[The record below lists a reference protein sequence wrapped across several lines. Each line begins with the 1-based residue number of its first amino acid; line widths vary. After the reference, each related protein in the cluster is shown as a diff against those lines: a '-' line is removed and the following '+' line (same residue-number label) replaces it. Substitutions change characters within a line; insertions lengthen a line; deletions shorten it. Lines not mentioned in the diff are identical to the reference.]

1 VAQIRRTYWHLAD
14 LGRRPNDYDVA
25 TTKLLYY
32 PGRGFETKLPIA
44 DWYRRYQTESPLQ
57 CADWE
62 RFRDPRETT
71 YASYTEL
78 QRTKEAFVDGAL
90 EAAEASQH
98 DRKLAPAWLATLAR
112 ILPPLRYPLH
122 GLQMIAAYIG
132 QMAPSG
138 RIVVASL
145 FQAADE
151 MRRLQRIAYRMRQLQ
166 HVDATFGANARAEW
180 EKDAVWQPLREAIE
194 RMLVAYDWGEAF
206 VALELALKPRF
217 DELFVTRF
225 AELANRSGD
234 GLWGNVLFSLDE
246 DCRWHRA
253 WSCALVRMALADR
266 PENREAI
273 HGWLARWDVIASQAV
288 AAFAPVLFGADAE
301 RTIDA
306 VEATVREHCRIAGLE
321 RK

>member
-1 VAQIRRTYWHLAD
+1 MAQIRRTYWHLAE

-25 TTKLLYY
+25 TSKLLYY
-32 PGRGFETKLPIA
+32 PSRGFETNVPIA

-57 CADWE
+57 HSDWE

-78 QRTKEAFVDGAL
+78 QRTKEAFVDGTL
-90 EAAEASQH
+90 EAAAASQH
-98 DRKLAPAWLATLAR
+98 DRDLAPAWLATLAR

-122 GLQMIAAYIG
+122 GLQMLAAYVG

-166 HVDATFGANARAEW
+166 SFDTAFGATARADW
-180 EKDAVWQPLREAIE
+180 ETAPLWQPLREAIE

-225 AELANRSGD
+225 AELANRAGD
-234 GLWGNVLFSLDE
+234 GMWGNVLFSLDD

-253 WSCALVRMALADR
+253 WSCALVRSAVADR
-266 PENREAI
+266 PQNRDAI
-273 HGWLARWDVIASQAV
+273 ETWLARWDVLAAQAV
-288 AAFAPVLFGADAE
+288 AEFAPGLFGADAD
-301 RTIDA
+301 RVLDA
-306 VEATVREHCRIAGLE
+306 IETNAREHCRMAGLE